1 MREVRVIG
9 ESGEM
14 LGVMSTRDALDHARD
29 AGMDL
34 VEIAPNA
41 EPPVTKIINWGKYQ
55 YQISKDQ
62 AKQKKN
68 SKNSEM
74 KEMRIGLKIG
84 VGDLETKL
92 KKVRGFLADGSK
104 VKLQVVFKGREMAH
118 QEIGFAKLDS
128 ILESLS
134 DVAVPE
140 NKPSMGGRFLNI
152 IIRSKK

>member
-14 LGVMSTRDALDHARD
+14 IGVMPTRNALDHARD
-29 AGMDL
+29 VGMDL
-34 VEIAPNA
+34 VEISPNA
-41 EPPVTKIINWGKYQ
+41 EPPVVKVIDWGKYQ
-55 YQISKDQ
+55 YQMAKDQ

-68 SKNSEM
+68 SKNGEV

-84 VGDLETKL
+84 TGDLETKL
-92 KKVRGFLADGSK
+92 KKVRDFLADGSK

-118 QEIGFAKLDS
+118 KEIGFAKLDS

-134 DVAVPE
+134 DVATPE
-140 NKPSMGGRFLNI
+140 SQPNMGGRFLNI
-152 IIRSKK
+152 MIRSKK